1 MEGFLT
7 QPQLER
13 LKQHNYSAQGQSI
26 LEPQMQKFWRW
37 LVEQIP
43 KTWAPNTITMV
54 GLFINII
61 TTLLLVLFSSDA
73 KTEAPRICYF
83 LCGVGLFLYQSLDAI
98 DGKQAR
104 RTGNNTPLGELF
116 DHGCD
121 SVSTVFVAVG
131 LTTAMKMGN
140 EPSYMMFEVLAG
152 LYLFYQAHWQTYV
165 TGTLIFN
172 KFDVT
177 ESQFGIIGVYFISA
191 IVGPAIWD
199 TVVPGVGM
207 TLRALAVIG
216 SLGPA
221 IFHCKENLKIILS
234 GGIGKNKST
243 IADTSTIFPVVP
255 IGIVLGLAVMIAV
268 KSTSNLFQDHPCLYL
283 LSFGMV
289 TSKVT
294 NRLVI
299 AHMTKSEM
307 AMLDSS
313 LFGPA
318 LLFFNQYFNVLIPEY
333 LLLWICCIYCTLD
346 ILLYSRGVCKEICD
360 FLGIYCFNITSKP
373 ERVRPTTRA
382 SSKATK

>member
-1 MEGFLT
+1 MTDFLSLT
-7 QPQLER
+7 Q
-13 LKQHNYSAQGQSI
+13 LKKLKEHKYSAQGQSI

-43 KTWAPNTITMV
+43 ETWAPNTITSV
-54 GLFINII
+54 GLIINIT
-61 TTLLLVLFSSDA
+61 TTLFLLLFSSDA
-73 KTEAPRICYF
+73 KTEAPRLCYF

-104 RTGNNTPLGELF
+104 RTGTNTPLGELF

-131 LTTAMKMGN
+131 LTTAMKMGE

-177 ESQFGIIGVYFISA
+177 ESQFGIIGVYFMSA
-191 IVGPAIWD
+191 IIGPGIWD

-207 TLRALAVIG
+207 TLRALAVIA
-216 SLGPA
+216 SLVPA
-221 IFHCKENLKIILS
+221 IFHCRDNLKIILS

-283 LSFGMV
+283 ISFGMV
-289 TSKVT
+289 TAKVT

-318 LLFFNQYFNVLIPEY
+318 MLFFNQYFNVLVPEY
-333 LLLWICCIYCTLD
+333 LLLWLCCLYCTAD
-346 ILLYSRGVCKEICD
+346 ILWYSRGVCQEICD

-373 ERVRPTTRA
+373 QKVRQTDRA
-382 SSKATK
+382 SAKAKK